1 MLDHSNKKDT
11 AAVVGI
17 PWYSEESWEEMKKIS
32 ADPESFHESYQ
43 MWLAHADK
51 SVVLL
56 TNRDKPFERL
66 NIDPI
71 SYSWWCENQ
80 SVQRD
85 KESRRAYVQYLLEN
99 KLQQN

>member
-1 MLDHSNKKDT
+1 MPNQSNKKE
-11 AAVVGI
+11 AAAIVGI
-17 PWYSEESWEEMKKIS
+17 PWYSEESWKHMKEIS

-43 MWLAHADK
+43 IWLAHADK

-66 NIDPI
+66 NIDPV

-80 SVQRD
+80 SIVRD
-85 KESRRAYVQYLLEN
+85 KESRRAYIQYLLEDKINN
-99 KLQQN
+99 K